1 MAHIKDKK
9 QWWAANFCTPHIKC
23 ADNSFFGLG
32 LGVGLVSILILA
44 VVAVAIIPH
53 GHMIGVGG
61 ILVSDSLKQNR
72 ANKAEEA
79 QAIYAA
85 ADTAKRPPT
94 AEEKKSFDTLMGE
107 VDSLSERITAQLRIE
122 AVTGDVPRDTVPA
135 AARPQLDK
143 PNATIDYG
151 QYRSRK
157 LAFFKDEKTAYD
169 CGMWII
175 ASLFGKH
182 YDHAGSEL
190 AEHTSAK
197 SLITAARAYAQANGM
212 PLRMVQD
219 SANEG
224 TNSQGGYLV
233 PVALESTIIDLR
245 DAYGVVRQ
253 FCRVM
258 PMMSNYQTQPKRLT
272 GLTAYAVAEGTAP
285 TESQKGWGRVAL
297 TARKWAVLT
306 RYSSEIAEDA
316 VINIAMDLAQEIAY
330 AFAVAEDNAL
340 FIGDG
345 TSTYNGIVGLKRRF
359 TDADANSSVGAVT
372 VATSTHDL
380 FAEVDADDI
389 DLLMAALPVYA
400 RRGAQFYIGPQG
412 KSLIFDP
419 LLRSAGGNTQA
430 DVANG
435 MPPRYMGCPINEV
448 VAMSE
453 ASSTVHDDVPILY
466 YGRMDLATE
475 MGTRRGITL
484 ATSTDIYFTTDEI
497 AIRGTERF
505 DINIHSIGDGT
516 TAGPLVA
523 LIGETS

>member
-1 MAHIKDKK
+1 MIQTLAWPPLFQREAKGKR
-9 QWWAANFCTPHIKC
+9 
-23 ADNSFFGLG
+23 LM
-32 LGVGLVSILILA
+32 LI
-44 VVAVAIIPH
+44 
-53 GHMIGVGG
+53 
-61 ILVSDSLKQNR
+61 SDTLKQSR
-72 ANKAEEA
+72 ATKAEAA

-85 ADTAKRPPT
+85 ADTASRAPT
-94 AEEKKSFDTLMGE
+94 PEEKTQFDALMAE
-107 VDSLSERITAQLRIE
+107 VDAFTNRIEAQLRIE
-122 AVTGDVPRDTVPA
+122 AATTDAPAPRA
-135 AARPQLDK
+135 AAIPRLEPTPGVQ
-143 PNATIDYG
+143 AVDYS
-151 QYRSRK
+151 QFRSRK
-157 LAFFKDEKTAYD
+157 LQYFKNDKDAYD
-169 CGMWII
+169 AGMWLI
-175 ASLFGKH
+175 AALWGKQM
-182 YDHAGSEL
+182 
-190 AEHTSAK
+190 EHGEAQPTDQQRKFVSK
-197 SLITAARAYAQANGM
+197 AREYCKVNNMAIRQVM
-212 PLRMVQD
+212 D

-233 PVALESTIIDLR
+233 PTVLESTVIDLR

-258 PMMSNYQTQPKRLT
+258 PMSSNYQTQPKRLT
-272 GLTAYAVAEGTAP
+272 GLTAYAIAEGSAP
-285 TESQKGWGRVAL
+285 TETQKGWGNVAF
-297 TARKWAVLT
+297 TARKWGVLT

-330 AFAVAEDNAL
+330 AFAVAEDNSL

-359 TDADANSSVGAVT
+359 TDADTNSYVGAVT
-372 VATSTHDL
+372 VGTSTHDL
-380 FAEVDADDI
+380 YAEVDADDI
-389 DLLMAALPVYA
+389 DLLMAALPAYA

-430 DVANG
+430 DVSNG
-435 MPPRYMGCPINEV
+435 MPPKYMGCPINEV

-466 YGRMDLATE
+466 YGRMDLAASI
-475 MGTRRGITL
+475 GTRRGITL
-484 ATSTDIYFTTDEI
+484 ATSNDIYFTTDEI